1 MKKQKH
7 RPALVN
13 IWYLLRQAVRQDRT
27 YPLAL
32 AAVLAVKLALPVIA
46 TLLPTAAVAASWR
59 PSSSACTTSPR
70 A

>member
-46 TLLPTAAVAASWR
+46 TLVYNLF
-59 PSSSACTTSPR
+59 
-70 A
+70 